1 MVRKM
6 DTFGSVSSKNDKY
19 DDIESIIEQI
29 VQDYKDSDERF
40 DLSYY
45 EKPNMKMKDEV
56 FKYIFKESEKFSDLY
71 YSLSGIKIP
80 ANSLVRYDLDSELMF
95 GLENDISFLTNDKS
109 IIVLVEQQ
117 STPSPNMPI
126 RCLVYYSNLIR
137 RLCEEN
143 KQIKEDMFSKF
154 INIPEPEFYILYN
167 GTGKVG
173 EVTSKLSDHFRI
185 PFGRMEKKK
194 HHMIEIEIKNIDI
207 HYDCLKSKKKNVA
220 DYPFDLYGYSFLM
233 DTYDYYKT
241 ELKKEK
247 YKKLFCK
254 KLGCSSTDEINSLLL
269 NNLINRR
276 SLDLAIEVTK
286 KEGYLMDYLN
296 REEFRT
302 MLKEKMTLDEFK
314 NIMKKQGEAIGEARG
329 EAIGEARGV
338 VKGKIETAKGML
350 EDNLPLAMIAKYTGL
365 SEKDIEKL
373 K

>member
-167 GTGKVG
+167 GT
-173 EVTSKLSDHFRI
+173 
-185 PFGRMEKKK
+185 
-194 HHMIEIEIKNIDI
+194 
-207 HYDCLKSKKKNVA
+207 
-220 DYPFDLYGYSFLM
+220 
-233 DTYDYYKT
+233 
-241 ELKKEK
+241 
-247 YKKLFCK
+247 
-254 KLGCSSTDEINSLLL
+254 
-269 NNLINRR
+269 
-276 SLDLAIEVTK
+276 
-286 KEGYLMDYLN
+286 
-296 REEFRT
+296 
-302 MLKEKMTLDEFK
+302 
-314 NIMKKQGEAIGEARG
+314 
-329 EAIGEARGV
+329 
-338 VKGKIETAKGML
+338 
-350 EDNLPLAMIAKYTGL
+350 
-365 SEKDIEKL
+365 
-373 K
+373 